1 MMSSIGKVFGI
12 INLLKCLIKW
22 SKTCVFMQQFL
33 WSFFQWLSQNHQNS
47 HYSPFPSIPSH
58 LAVCT
63 VQCCL
68 STLQRCLSTPQRC
81 SALSTPQRTWRGRR
95 SDVTGRRPS
104 LRCDTEVLTLAESLR
119 QFPSPFGRRRSSA
132 PSGVSVTARSPR
144 RCSPTLII
152 VDSYLTSVSAEVK
165 S

>member
-1 MMSSIGKVFGI
+1 MMSSIEKVFGI

-22 SKTCVFMQQFL
+22 SKTCVIMQQFL
-33 WSFFQWLSQNHQNS
+33 WSFFQWLSQHHQNS

-68 STLQRCLSTPQRC
+68 STLQRCLSTPQR
-81 SALSTPQRTWRGRR
+81 TWRGRR

-104 LRCDTEVLTLAESLR
+104 LRYDTEVLTVAESLR
-119 QFPSPFGRRRSSA
+119 QFPSPLGRRRSSA
-132 PSGVSVTARSPR
+132 PSGVSVAARSPR
-144 RCSPTLII
+144 RCSPSLII